1 MGRTVTVDA
10 ATERFL
16 AAAGMSEGTRRAYGA
31 DLREFARW
39 FGPDSPVEDIDVRVL
54 ADWVA
59 ELGRARS
66 RGRLAPSTISRKLV
80 AIRSLVRFT
89 LGPQSVPDANLAP
102 KRSRRLPEAPKPDEI
117 DEVVDGF
124 DAATPL
130 GLRNRALVELVY
142 SAGLRS
148 AEAIG
153 LDLGDVD
160 FEQELVHVRKGKGS
174 KDRVVPLGEEA
185 AHLVSLYLHRARPR
199 LVRGAENALFL
210 SARGRRLDTSTLRR
224 LVPHPHRLR
233 HAFATHLLEGG
244 ADLRTI
250 QELLGH
256 SSLST
261 TQMYSH
267 VDAKRLRKVYDH
279 AHPRS

>member
-1 MGRTVTVDA
+1 VTFDA

-16 AAAGMSEGTRRAYGA
+16 AAAGISGATRRAYGA
-31 DLREFARW
+31 DLREFGSW
-39 FGPDSPVEDIDVRVL
+39 FGPDSPVEDIDIRVL
-54 ADWVA
+54 ADWVS
-59 ELGRARS
+59 ELGRARAH
-66 RGRLAPSTISRKLV
+66 GRLAPSTISRKLV
-80 AIRSLVRFT
+80 AIRSLLRFT
-89 LGPQSVPDANLAP
+89 LGPERVPDASLAP
-102 KRSRRLPEAPKPDEI
+102 KRPRRLPDAPKRQEVD
-117 DEVVDGF
+117 DVVDSF
-124 DAATPL
+124 DPATPL

-148 AEAIG
+148 AEAVG

-160 FEQELVHVRKGKGS
+160 FEQEHVHVREGKGA

-185 AHLVSLYLHRARPR
+185 AHLVSLYLHHARPL
-199 LVRGAENALFL
+199 LVRRAEKALFI

>member
-1 MGRTVTVDA
+1 MTFEA

-16 AAAGMSEGTRRAYGA
+16 LAAGISDSTRRAYGS
-31 DLREFARW
+31 DLREFGRW
-39 FGPDSPVEDIDVRVL
+39 FGADSPVEDLDIRVL

-59 ELGRARS
+59 ELGRTRAH
-66 RGRLAPSTISRKLV
+66 GKLAPTTIGRKLAAV
-80 AIRSLVRFT
+80 RSLLRFT
-89 LGPQSVPDANLAP
+89 LGPGYVPDASLAP
-102 KRSRRLPEAPKPDEI
+102 RRPRRLPDAPKQA
-117 DEVVDGF
+117 EVEAIVSGLGGDG
-124 DAATPL
+124 AL
-130 GLRNRALVELVY
+130 RLRNQALIELVY

-148 AEAIG
+148 AEAVG

-160 FEQELVHVRKGKGS
+160 FEQEHVHVRHGKGA
-174 KDRVVPLGEEA
+174 KDRIVPLGEEA
-185 AHLVSLYLHRARPR
+185 AHLVARYLCDARPQLAR
-199 LVRGAENALFL
+199 RADNALFL
-210 SARGRRLDTSTLRR
+210 SVRGHRLDTSTLRR

>member
-1 MGRTVTVDA
+1 VRTDA
-10 ATERFL
+10 AIERFL
-16 AAAGMSEGTRRAYGA
+16 LAAGISAATRRGYAA
-31 DLREFARW
+31 DLDEFAGW
-39 FGPDSPVEDIDVRVL
+39 FGRSRPLEEVDVRVL
-54 ADWVA
+54 ADWVT
-59 ELGRARS
+59 ELGRAR
-66 RGRLAPSTISRKLV
+66 RHGKLAPATIGRKLV
-80 AIRSLVRFT
+80 AVRSLLRFA
-89 LGPQSVPDANLAP
+89 LGPEHVPDASLAP
-102 KRSRRLPEAPKPDEI
+102 RRPRRLPNAPKQA
-117 DEVVDGF
+117 EVEAIVDGLPGD
-124 DAATPL
+124 DAL

-148 AEAIG
+148 AEAVA

-160 FEQELVHVRKGKGS
+160 FEQEIVHVRNGKGG

-185 AHLVSLYLHRARPR
+185 AALVTRYIHEARGE
-199 LVRGAENALFL
+199 LARGAENALFL
-210 SARGRRLDTSTLRR
+210 SVRGRRLDTSTLRR

-267 VDAKRLRKVYDH
+267 VDAKRLRRVYDH